1 MRYAKWILLGIL
13 LLGLFFRTY
22 KLADLMEYG
31 HEQDLQSWI
40 VKDILVDKHQ
50 RLIGQETSVTGVFIG
65 SLYNYFE
72 AIGYKIF
79 DMDPIGGYVPLTIV
93 SGATILSVYWVLK
106 QLYGQRTGLVGSLIY
121 SASISIIFLD
131 RWMVPTQYT
140 LLWTIW
146 FYYAVVL
153 LFRGK
158 FSGLPILIVLTG
170 LVWHIHIAFI
180 PLFILPLG
188 AIIYWRKKAVEE
200 FKLLNRKHLLVAIGF
215 SLILFLPLIAFEI
228 RHGWQQWQA
237 LTRTLNRD
245 VTVLKGSYRWEIV
258 LWNTDRVLWAPVS
271 DRFMHW
277 DIHKMNLAVDLEYFS
292 LFILIAYILNKKK
305 VLPKNDLLLVLLW
318 VADVAISQGL
328 SLRPMSEYY
337 FNNLLI
343 VSVIIMAIGIEYG
356 LRSRLRWIFAILGIL
371 WIIGGFKDILIRTKT
386 DGEYVDKKTLVEYLG
401 QDYKNNGYHC
411 AGVNFV
417 GDLGS
422 EYGYRYLVWRNG
434 IKQVA
439 PGDDIPVYNIFV
451 PSSRS
456 NDPQM
461 KRFGNLGVTLPG
473 PSSNIDYTVCDNL
486 DRRLYPLNGFV
497 N

>member
-1 MRYAKWILLGIL
+1 VKWILLGIL

-40 VKDILVDKHQ
+40 VKDILIDKHQ

-65 SLYNYFE
+65 SLYNYLE

-79 DMDPIGGYVPLTIV
+79 NMDPIGGYVPLTIV

-106 QLYGQRTGLVGSLIY
+106 QLYGQRVGLVGSLIY
-121 SASISIIFLD
+121 SASISIVFLD

-140 LLWTIW
+140 LLWVIW
-146 FYYAVVL
+146 FYYVAVL
-153 LFRGK
+153 FFRGK
-158 FSGLPILIVLTG
+158 FTGLPILIVLAG

-188 AIIYWRKKAVEE
+188 ATIYWRKRAVEE
-200 FKLLNRKHLLVAIGF
+200 FKLLNQRNIIISLGIA
-215 SLILFLPLIAFEI
+215 LILLSPLFAFEA
-228 RHGWQQWQA
+228 RHGWQQLKA
-237 LTRTLNRD
+237 LTETLNRD

-258 LWNTDRVLWAPVS
+258 LWNTDRVLWAPIS
-271 DRFMHW
+271 ARFMHW
-277 DIHKMNLAVDLEYFS
+277 DIHKMNLTVDFGYFS
-292 LFILIAYILNKKK
+292 LFVLTAYILYTKK

-318 VADVAISQGL
+318 IADVAISQGL
-328 SLRPMSEYY
+328 SLRPISEYY

-343 VSVIIMAIGIEYG
+343 VSMIILAIGIEYG
-356 LRSRLRWIFAILGIL
+356 LRSKLKWIIAILGIL
-371 WIIGGFKDILIRTKT
+371 WIIGSLKDTLIRTKT

-401 QDYKNNGYHC
+401 QDYRNKGYHC

-422 EYGYRYLVWRNG
+422 EYGYRYLIWKNDVN
-434 IKQVA
+434 QVA
-439 PGDDIPVYNIFV
+439 PGDGIPVYNVFV

-456 NDPQM
+456 IDPQM
-461 KRFGNLGVTLPG
+461 KKFGSLGIIPPDPTT
-473 PSSNIDYTVCDNL
+473 NIDYSVCSNL
-486 DRRLYPLNGFV
+486 DRKLYPLNGFV